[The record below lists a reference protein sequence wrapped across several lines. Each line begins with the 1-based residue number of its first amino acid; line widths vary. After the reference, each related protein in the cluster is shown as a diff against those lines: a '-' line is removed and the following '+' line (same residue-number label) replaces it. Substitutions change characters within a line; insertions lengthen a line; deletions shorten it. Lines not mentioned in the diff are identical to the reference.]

1 MTHTRF
7 LDDLNVLGV
16 GVTWMVV
23 NLALTLNTTCLN
35 HKVWVLWMATRDCI
49 FECRISRFT
58 LLLLRI
64 KVFHFEVGLAIH
76 SIDAA
81 RLLRPFLL
89 VQLLVH
95 VLEQLVFALLLIGA
109 LERFKPSHKFDI
121 ITLRVS
127 MLRLYGILTRTIVTV
142 WLIQVIWLL
151 CHIRV

>member
-1 MTHTRF
+1 MTYTRF

-23 NLALTLNTTCLN
+23 NLALALNATCLN

-49 FECRISRFT
+49 FECRISMLT

-81 RLLRPFLL
+81 RLLRPLLL
-89 VQLLVH
+89 V
-95 VLEQLVFALLLIGA
+95 
-109 LERFKPSHKFDI
+109 
-121 ITLRVS
+121 
-127 MLRLYGILTRTIVTV
+127 
-142 WLIQVIWLL
+142 
-151 CHIRV
+151 